1 MLKQFTPF
9 KEGGV
14 IFLRLSK
21 TTSTRTKVGRIDQT
35 TYSGIDHEHNMSYL
49 GYIILWAYS
58 LGYKSNSQYIHCIF
72 RVFPGSE
79 WIFGG
84 G

>member
-1 MLKQFTPF
+1 MSRQFTPF

-14 IFLRLSK
+14 VLLRLSK
-21 TTSTRTKVGRIDQT
+21 TKSTRTKVGGIDKT
-35 TYSGIDHEHNMSYL
+35 TYSGTEHEHNMSYFE
-49 GYIILWAYS
+49 

-79 WIFGG
+79 WIFGVG
-84 G
+84 